1 MSNIVIAFPKKEVA
15 QNIRKILSQSGYSVQ
30 AVCSTGAQALAS
42 VNNLE
47 NGILI
52 CGSRFI
58 DMMYME
64 IHDYLPPEFQ
74 MLLIAS
80 PTSIQEREVENLV
93 CLELP
98 MKVHE
103 LLQTLEM
110 MEGQIRRR
118 RKRFRSIPRQRSEE
132 DRQMIEQ
139 AKALLMDRN
148 KFSEEEAH
156 RYIQKRSMESGTGLV
171 EVAQMILSLM
181 QDG

>member
-1 MSNIVIAFPKKEVA
+1 M
-15 QNIRKILSQSGYSVQ
+15 
-30 AVCSTGAQALAS
+30 TGAQALAS

-110 MEGQIRRR
+110 MEGQIHRR
-118 RKRFRSIPRQRSEE
+118 RKRLRNIPRQRSEE

-156 RYIQKRSMESGTGLV
+156 RYIQKRSMENGTGLV

>member
-64 IHDYLPPEFQ
+64 IHDYLPLEFQ

-110 MEGQIRRR
+110 MEGQIHRR
-118 RKRFRSIPRQRSEE
+118 RKRLRNIPRQRSEE

-156 RYIQKRSMESGTGLV
+156 RYIQKRSMENGTGLV

>member
-15 QNIRKILSQSGYSVQ
+15 QYIRKILSQSGYSVQ

-110 MEGQIRRR
+110 MEGQIHRR
-118 RKRFRSIPRQRSEE
+118 RKRLRNIPRQRSEE

-156 RYIQKRSMESGTGLV
+156 RYIQKRSMENGTGLV

>member
-110 MEGQIRRR
+110 MEGQIHRR
-118 RKRFRSIPRQRSEE
+118 RKRFRKIPRQRSEE

-156 RYIQKRSMESGTGLV
+156 RYIQKRSMENGTGLV

>member
-30 AVCSTGAQALAS
+30 AICSTGAQALAS

-118 RKRFRSIPRQRSEE
+118 RKRLRNIPRQRSEE

-156 RYIQKRSMESGTGLV
+156 RYIQKRSMENGTGLV

>member
-103 LLQTLEM
+103 LLQRLEM

-156 RYIQKRSMESGTGLV
+156 RYIQKRSMENGTGLV

>member
-1 MSNIVIAFPKKEVA
+1 
-15 QNIRKILSQSGYSVQ
+15 
-30 AVCSTGAQALAS
+30 
-42 VNNLE
+42 
-47 NGILI
+47 
-52 CGSRFI
+52 
-58 DMMYME
+58 
-64 IHDYLPPEFQ
+64 
-74 MLLIAS
+74 
-80 PTSIQEREVENLV
+80 
-93 CLELP
+93 

-118 RKRFRSIPRQRSEE
+118 RKRLRNIPRQRSEE
-132 DRQMIEQ
+132 DRQMIEK

-156 RYIQKRSMESGTGLV
+156 RYIQKRSMENGTGLV

>member
-64 IHDYLPPEFQ
+64 
-74 MLLIAS
+74 
-80 PTSIQEREVENLV
+80 
-93 CLELP
+93 EL
-98 MKVHE
+98 
-103 LLQTLEM
+103 
-110 MEGQIRRR
+110 
-118 RKRFRSIPRQRSEE
+118 F
-132 DRQMIEQ
+132 
-139 AKALLMDRN
+139 
-148 KFSEEEAH
+148 
-156 RYIQKRSMESGTGLV
+156 
-171 EVAQMILSLM
+171 
-181 QDG
+181 

>member
-80 PTSIQEREVENLV
+80 PTSIHEREVENLV

-118 RKRFRSIPRQRSEE
+118 RKRLRTIPRQRSEE

-139 AKALLMDRN
+139 AKALLMNRN

-156 RYIQKRSMESGTGLV
+156 RYIQKRSMENGTGLV

>member
-118 RKRFRSIPRQRSEE
+118 RKRLRNIPRQRSEE

-156 RYIQKRSMESGTGLV
+156 RYIQKRSMENGTGLV

-181 QDG
+181 QDC

>member
-118 RKRFRSIPRQRSEE
+118 RKRLRNIPRQRSEE

-156 RYIQKRSMESGTGLV
+156 RYIQKRSMENGTGLV

>member
-30 AVCSTGAQALAS
+30 AVCSTGAQALAN

-118 RKRFRSIPRQRSEE
+118 RKRLRNIPRQRSEE

-156 RYIQKRSMESGTGLV
+156 RYIQKRSMENGTGLV

>member
-1 MSNIVIAFPKKEVA
+1 VSNIVIAFPKKEVA

-118 RKRFRSIPRQRSEE
+118 RKRLRNIPRQRSEE

-156 RYIQKRSMESGTGLV
+156 RYIQKRSMENGTGLV

>member
-118 RKRFRSIPRQRSEE
+118 RKRLRNIPRQRSEE

-139 AKALLMDRN
+139 AKALLIDRN

-156 RYIQKRSMESGTGLV
+156 RYIQKRSMENGTGLV